1 LSQRVDKFLVNFDK
15 LRDTSNGQQ
24 SLEALR
30 NLLKREAFFLDE
42 ERKWLQSQ
50 RQQENSP
57 SSRPVQTED
66 RDLSVQHQNLRLE
79 LELQ

>member
-1 LSQRVDKFLVNFDK
+1 MEVPGEGLTLSQRVDKFLVNFDR
-15 LRDTSNGQQ
+15 LRDSTNGQQ

-50 RQQENSP
+50 R
-57 SSRPVQTED
+57 
-66 RDLSVQHQNLRLE
+66 
-79 LELQ
+79 